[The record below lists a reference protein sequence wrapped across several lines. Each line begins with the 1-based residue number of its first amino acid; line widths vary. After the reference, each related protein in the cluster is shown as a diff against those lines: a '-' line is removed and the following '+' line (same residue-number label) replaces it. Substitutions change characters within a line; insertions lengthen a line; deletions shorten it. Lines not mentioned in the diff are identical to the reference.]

1 MSASPYA
8 QRPIVYHF
16 VCAPLSVTPRMWT
29 SIHVPAGVDAFH
41 DATSSVKPNPVEYHG
56 DVHVPF
62 VTPPC
67 GSAKA
72 WKLTLL
78 LRGGCRRHQDQRE
91 RKRCKRA
98 SDHARDFTPTRRLL
112 PERRDADGRD
122 RRGGCGSPSRNRR
135 AQGCRTRDSPTCRAP
150 RRRAL

>member
-8 QRPIVYHF
+8 QRPIAYHF

-72 WKLTLL
+72 WKLTLYCCAADVGATRTSASASASAASVPRITPATLL
-78 LRGGCRRHQDQRE
+78 LRGVCFQSGGMPMDVTDEVAVALRPVTAGH
-91 RKRCKRA
+91 
-98 SDHARDFTPTRRLL
+98 RDV
-112 PERRDADGRD
+112 E
-122 RRGGCGSPSRNRR
+122 
-135 AQGCRTRDSPTCRAP
+135 
-150 RRRAL
+150 